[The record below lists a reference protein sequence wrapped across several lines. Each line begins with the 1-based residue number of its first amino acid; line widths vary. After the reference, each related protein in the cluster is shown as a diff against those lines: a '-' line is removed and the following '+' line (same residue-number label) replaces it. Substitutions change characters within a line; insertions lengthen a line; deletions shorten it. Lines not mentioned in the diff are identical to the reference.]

1 MMNGIQLLDE
11 FRTQR
16 SEPAFSELVR
26 RYTNLVYSAA
36 RRRLGSEALAQD
48 ASQSV
53 FIRLASHPP
62 ALTTEAE
69 LTAWLHR
76 TTVHVSIDL
85 WRSESR
91 RHAREETAA
100 AMQIH
105 PDHQSAWTEIAP
117 ALDEALNELS
127 EPDRQAILLRF
138 FNQQSMREVGGAF
151 GISEDAAKMRV
162 SRALDRLRNQLSAR
176 GVACP
181 AAALGAFL
189 SEHAVEAAPVGVAVA
204 IAAFHYPLA
213 TGAGAA
219 AASSTGVA
227 AGLSIGKLAAG
238 IGALVLVG
246 LLTWQWMER
255 GGSGPGQNAEIGA
268 AAEVALAEQGANPA
282 AGSGR
287 DRSAASSPAQLTPAE
302 MLLAAARA
310 RQRIVSGTVE
320 YRVERLWTAF
330 HDTNWLRMS
339 AVFDGHKRRFEQT
352 GREYSYTY
360 DADSEKQE
368 EIKAKAGAFGFD
380 KDGAVRAGYLNPFEA
395 RRVTIYDG
403 ISLMEYSESDGKP
416 QGTQLDDPDKGSSS
430 FVFDPRTFGL
440 TPSTYPLMTIERAL
454 MLDSASA
461 FELVGKEAL
470 DGIEAWHLRR
480 SDEERYDLWLDTANP
495 ARVLKADSGS
505 SVMVAKYGRATAGP
519 LPVEVTFTY
528 LGPNRAIQGQNRI
541 VQTAA
546 QFNVP
551 VEPATFTLAGL
562 GMKIGTDVGDSRIR
576 RRIGYWTGTG
586 LSEDLPRKTA
596 AAGASEEE
604 KPTLEEMLV
613 ILDNT
618 DPASLVAFDA
628 ASWILLN
635 TQDGP
640 EVEKAAGVILRE
652 HVRSPELLGFC
663 QEMGRMRHR
672 CTQELLEAVVKENP
686 NDEIR
691 ATACFTLATIA
702 KDQCNY
708 GVEKP
713 LAARAEKLFERVVS
727 EFSKAGR
734 TGENL
739 ASKATA
745 ELSELRRVTIG
756 KQAPDFEATDIDGK
770 VRRLSDLRGKVVVV
784 HFFWDA
790 FPVNGPDQHF
800 KMLARFANQQ
810 FVWIGIYGDDDLD
823 KAVAAVGKDQIP
835 WPIIWDGR
843 GGPISTDWNVR
854 GWPHTF
860 VLDRQGVI
868 RGRGF
873 LEGEVVKKVTELL
886 AE

>member
-1 MMNGIQLLDE
+1 MNGIQLLDE
-11 FRTQR
+11 FRTRR
-16 SEPAFSELVR
+16 SELAFSELVR
-26 RYTNLVYSAA
+26 RYTNLVYSVAK
-36 RRRLGSEALAQD
+36 RRLGSEALAQD
-48 ASQSV
+48 ASQNV

-62 ALTTEAE
+62 ALSTEAE

-100 AMQIH
+100 TMQTH
-105 PDHQSAWTEIAP
+105 PDTEPSWTDIAP

-176 GVACP
+176 GVTCP

-189 SEHAVEAAPVGVAVA
+189 GERAVEAAPVGVAAA
-204 IAAFHYPLA
+204 IAAFHYPIA
-213 TGAGAA
+213 TGAA
-219 AASSTGVA
+219 AAATSSTGLLA
-227 AGLSIGKLAAG
+227 TLSIGKLAAG
-238 IGALVLVG
+238 IGGLALVG
-246 LLTWQWMER
+246 ILTWQWIER
-255 GGSGPGQNAEIGA
+255 RGSDLDQNVASGTA
-268 AAEVALAEQGANPA
+268 ADAASAEQGTNPA
-282 AGSGR
+282 AGPTR
-287 DRSAASSPAQLTPAE
+287 DRSAVNSPIQLTPAE
-302 MLLAAARA
+302 MLQAAARA
-310 RQRIVSGTVE
+310 RQRIVSGTIE
-320 YRVERLWTAF
+320 YQVDSLSTTF
-330 HDTNWLRMS
+330 QNTNQLRIV
-339 AVFDGHKRRFEQT
+339 ATFDGHKRRFEQT
-352 GREYSYTY
+352 GREYFYTY
-360 DADSEKQE
+360 DADQEKQE
-368 EIKAKAGAFGFD
+368 EIKAKSDAFGFD
-380 KDGAVRAGYLNPFEA
+380 KEGAVRAGYLNPFEA
-395 RRVTIYDG
+395 HRVTIYDG
-403 ISLMEYSESDGKP
+403 TSLMEYSESDGKP
-416 QGTQLDDPDKGSSS
+416 QSTQLDDPGKGSSS
-430 FVFDPRTFGL
+430 YVFDPRTFGL
-440 TPSTYPLMTIERAL
+440 TTSTYPLTTIERAL
-454 MLDSASA
+454 MLEAAGA
-461 FELVGKEAL
+461 FELVGKEAV
-470 DGIEAWHLRR
+470 DGIDAWHLRR
-480 SDEERYDLWLDTANP
+480 SDEVRYDLWLDAANA
-495 ARVLKADSGS
+495 ARVLKVDDGG
-505 SVMVAKYGRATAGP
+505 SVMVAKYGRDTAGP
-519 LPVEVTFTY
+519 LPVEVTFTH
-528 LGPNRAIQGQNRI
+528 LGPNRAIQSESRF

-546 QFNVP
+546 QFNMP

-562 GMKIGTDVGDSRIR
+562 GMKIGTDVIDR
-576 RRIGYWTGTG
+576 RVHQRLGYWTGSG

-604 KPTLEEMLV
+604 KPTLEEMLA
-613 ILDNT
+613 ILDNI

-628 ASWILLN
+628 ARWILLN

-652 HVRSPELLGFC
+652 HVRSPELLSFC

-672 CTQELLEAVVKENP
+672 CTQELLQAVLKENP

-691 ATACFTLATIA
+691 ATACFTLATIS
-702 KDQCNY
+702 KDQCKY
-708 GVEKP
+708 GEDKP
-713 LAARAEKLFERVVS
+713 LTARAEKFFERVVN

-739 ASKATA
+739 AWKATA
-745 ELSELRRVTIG
+745 ELSELRRLTVG
-756 KQAPDFEATDIDGK
+756 KQAPDLEATDIDGK
-770 VRRLSDLRGKVVVV
+770 LRRLGDLRGKVVVV

-800 KMLARFANQQ
+800 KMLAPFANRQ
-810 FVWIGIYGDDDLD
+810 FAWIGIYGDDDLD

-868 RGRGF
+868 RARG
-873 LEGEVVKKVTELL
+873 LREGEVVRKVTELL